1 MSERDEGEVSGL
13 QKREYLTNGN
23 YRILFCFLR
32 KKIIMKTKL
41 LYYWK
46 EKIMCM
52 LLLWTMAGA
61 NKVIKLLHKY
71 FIVNFFHWVQIK
83 LKVSTEFFCLRLR
96 IYKYGEFCY
105 MDTFLKTKSKSPNSF
120 IQAKDGKEKSDSG

>member
-41 LYYWK
+41 LLERENNVYVVV
-46 EKIMCM
+46 MNN
-52 LLLWTMAGA
+52 G
-61 NKVIKLLHKY
+61 
-71 FIVNFFHWVQIK
+71 
-83 LKVSTEFFCLRLR
+83 R
-96 IYKYGEFCY
+96 G
-105 MDTFLKTKSKSPNSF
+105 
-120 IQAKDGKEKSDSG
+120 